1 MYVHVQVI
9 QNCTTFSRVH
19 IYDMDGKEQDV
30 KQRKRKSGKYCVV
43 PFCHKTNADGSAFT
57 SFLKP
62 WMLVNTS
69 GFFLQLFHCNILQ
82 IFIFDYI

>member
-30 KQRKRKSGKYCVV
+30 KQRKRKPGKHCVV
-43 PFCHKTNADGSAFT
+43 PFCHKTVMQTDQPSPVSSNPGCWSIHLA
-57 SFLKP
+57 SF
-62 WMLVNTS
+62 
-69 GFFLQLFHCNILQ
+69 CNCN
-82 IFIFDYI
+82 YI